1 MKIHKYI
8 YPVAGFLAGIVSGI
22 SIIGLFAF
30 SNSPVSPGSG
40 GGNSPISAADA
51 NTYFKNYMATAASL
65 NQVVKGFT
73 VDKSQLDAMNSII
86 AENAQLT
93 GFRIYFG
100 KDPGGQKSA
109 IVVGVDSYGHDAVSN
124 TIYHTSAP
132 NNNPCPPVCDVTSP
146 IIRN

>member
-1 MKIHKYI
+1 MKANKYI
-8 YPVAGFLAGIVSGI
+8 FAVAGFFAGIVSGI
-22 SIIGLFAF
+22 SIIVLFAF
-30 SNSPVSPGSG
+30 TSSPVPPGA

-51 NTYFKNYMATAASL
+51 NTCFKSYMTTAASF
-65 NQVVKGFT
+65 NQVIKGFT

-86 AENAQLT
+86 SENAQLT

-109 IVVGVDSYGHDAVSN
+109 IVVGVDSFGHDAVGN

-132 NNNPCPPVCDVTSP
+132 NNNPCPPVCDLTSP